1 MKTHKIINFIIIL
14 FSFLTA
20 NLFAQTN
27 DNDSIE
33 LAKYLE
39 IENKMWDS
47 ICIAQTK
54 IAKEEIGNGQLTLVI
69 PKGMV
74 EMYESD
80 SELDLILSR
89 YNIKTIPQ
97 GIFCTAPSDKQFCY
111 GDLMNKEIERK
122 FGKYFIEEKRIE
134 AEKAYVRK
142 NINKIFSSSDCERN
156 HSIYPFTKNLDDFL
170 EKYDKDYFK
179 TFLYPQDYIHRK
191 ENDLYSWTTVE
202 FVLTV
207 NGELRNLRVNSS
219 FRQPYNEKFAK
230 DFNTRAIN
238 FVKKIKWIPNK
249 KSGITVNSNESVTFM
264 YDHENWKR

>member
-1 MKTHKIINFIIIL
+1 MKILKITNFIIIL
-14 FSFLTA
+14 ISFFVA
-20 NLFAQTN
+20 NSFAQTSN
-27 DNDSIE
+27 TDSIK
-33 LAKYLE
+33 LTKYLE
-39 IENKMWDS
+39 IEDKMWDS

-54 IAKEEIGNGQLTLVI
+54 IAKEEISKGKLTLVI

-80 SELDLILSR
+80 SELDSILSR
-89 YNIKTIPQ
+89 YNIKTMSQ

-111 GDLMNKEIERK
+111 GDLMNNEIERR
-122 FGKYFIEEKRIE
+122 FGQYFIEEKRSE

-142 NINKIFSSSDCERN
+142 NINKIFSSTDCDRN

-191 ENDLYSWTTVE
+191 ENDLYSWTTVR

-207 NGELRNLRVNSS
+207 NGELKNLRVDSS
-219 FRQPYNEKFAK
+219 FRQPYNEKFNEE
-230 DFNTRAIN
+230 FNERAIN

-249 KSGITVNSNESVTFM
+249 KRGITVNSDESVTFM